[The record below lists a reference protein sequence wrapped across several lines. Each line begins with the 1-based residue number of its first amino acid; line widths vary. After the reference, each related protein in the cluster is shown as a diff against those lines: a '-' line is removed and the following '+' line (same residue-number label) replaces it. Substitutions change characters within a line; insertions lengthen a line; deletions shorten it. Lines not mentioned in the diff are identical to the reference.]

1 MTPPTTVHRERLT
14 AAVSWWAAAA
24 IFAVIIGWLL
34 WVAATPAIA
43 LVAAAGSLVVA
54 GALVAFYGS
63 VRIEADSHGL
73 RAGRAF
79 LDTAHIGSVEPLE
92 AAAWREAIG
101 PEGDV
106 RAFTLLRPYVRTGV
120 RVAVE
125 DPDDPT
131 PFWLVSTRFPASVA
145 RALRPTP

>member
-1 MTPPTTVHRERLT
+1 MPPPTTVHRERLT
-14 AAVSWWAAAA
+14 VTAPWWVAVG
-24 IFAVIIGWLL
+24 IFAVIMGWLL
-34 WVAATPAIA
+34 WVAATPVIA
-43 LVAAAGSLVVA
+43 LVTAVGTLVVA

-63 VRIEADSHGL
+63 VKIEADSDGL

-79 LDTAHIGSVEPLE
+79 LDAAHIGTVEPLD
-92 AAAWREAIG
+92 AAAWRRAVG

-120 RVAVE
+120 RVTVD

-131 PFWLVSTRFPASVA
+131 PFWLVSTRFPGSVA
-145 RALRPTP
+145 RALHGIP